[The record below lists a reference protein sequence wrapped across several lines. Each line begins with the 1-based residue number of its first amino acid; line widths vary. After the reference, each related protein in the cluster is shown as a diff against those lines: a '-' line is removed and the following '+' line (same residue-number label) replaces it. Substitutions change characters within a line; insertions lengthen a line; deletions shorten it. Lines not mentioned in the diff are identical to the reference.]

1 MASTETRGIAALT
14 EVLGRLAAT
23 IETRRNAD
31 PTTSYVAQLLAG
43 GDPAKAAKKVGEEG
57 LETALAGAG
66 RDPEALIKESA
77 DLLFHL
83 LVLWAAAGVPPE
95 RVAAELARREGVSGH
110 DEKRARAH

>member
-1 MASTETRGIAALT
+1 MAPPETRGIAALT
-14 EVLGRLAAT
+14 EVLSRLATT
-23 IETRRNAD
+23 IEARRNAD
-31 PTTSYVAQLLAG
+31 PATSYVAQLLAG

-66 RDPEALIKESA
+66 REPEALVKESA

-83 LVLWAAAGVPPE
+83 LVLWAAAGIAPE
-95 RVAAELARREGVSGH
+95 RVAAELTRREGVSGH